1 MVLKN
6 KLSKSEER
14 QQWPSL
20 ERKGKGKEGNSVS
33 NGLNNRSHRVI
44 LLIYCIYKKR
54 KEKETTQNE
63 SSLFNNNKLLF
74 NTAKVVH
81 VFEL

>member
-1 MVLKN
+1 MEIIKWFKK

-44 LLIYCIYKKR
+44 LLIYC
-54 KEKETTQNE
+54 KETTQNE